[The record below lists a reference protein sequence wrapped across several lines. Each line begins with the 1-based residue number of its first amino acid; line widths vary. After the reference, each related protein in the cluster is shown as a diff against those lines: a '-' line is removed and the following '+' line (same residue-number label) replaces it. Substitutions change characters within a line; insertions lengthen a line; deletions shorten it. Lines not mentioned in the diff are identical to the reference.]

1 MLIKRFC
8 TLCMKSAVDISN
20 QGSKRFY
27 SASTKLTNT
36 EVRKKRN
43 AIFDEEKQRQREAFV
58 KRVEKITVDY
68 SGPPENVTLLMN
80 KDISTPYN
88 CAMHVHEYLMKR
100 SVVALVNG
108 QPWDMHRPLEEN
120 CSLEFKH
127 MLEVDTKLVNEV
139 FWRSGAFAL
148 GHVLETA
155 FKDDVYVELCSFPK
169 VPVQYGCFAYDVD
182 LKLPDWKPT
191 QRELTGLGMV
201 GGRLWGH
208 NWDIERLDVDASVAL
223 KMFADNRFKSDQIPD
238 IAAKSDH
245 NRVIIYRMG
254 DHIDITKGPLI
265 ANTSQFYRF
274 QVTAIHQISSQRYG
288 SLQRVQAIAL
298 PSALMMH
305 WWSWEL
311 LCERA
316 AKPMM
321 YMLPDAFLK
330 PKQEEIDDKEGDR
343 LVSSTSSS

>member
-127 MLEVDTKLVNEV
+127 MLE
-139 FWRSGAFAL
+139 FSMGAL
-148 GHVLETA
+148 RMMWISN
-155 FKDDVYVELCSFPK
+155 Y
-169 VPVQYGCFAYDVD
+169 Q
-182 LKLPDWKPT
+182 
-191 QRELTGLGMV
+191 TGNQL
-201 GGRLWGH
+201 
-208 NWDIERLDVDASVAL
+208 
-223 KMFADNRFKSDQIPD
+223 RFKSDQIPD

-274 QVTAIHQISSQRYG
+274 QVTA
-288 SLQRVQAIAL
+288 
-298 PSALMMH
+298 
-305 WWSWEL
+305 
-311 LCERA
+311 
-316 AKPMM
+316 MM